1 MQMQQYRT
9 DLAIE
14 CRELLDEQEQ
24 KERSGG
30 SHRRGEPGGIRV
42 EKSEYDGGIRVTR
55 IRIISEEAAEKMG
68 KPIGNY
74 ITLEADGVL
83 EEEDGIKEKAAKA
96 VAGELGRLLHV
107 YYSLK
112 VLVAGLGNSQVTPDR
127 LGPETASKVRVTRH
141 LFVIF
146 DADGDEE
153 MSNVSCI
160 IPGVTG
166 STGMETAE
174 VIKKAAEIVQP
185 DIVIIIDSLAALDID
200 RVSTTIQL
208 TDTGIQPGSGM
219 GNHRAGINEETIGVK
234 TLCIGVPTVIDV
246 KTILREALEEN
257 LDSAEAVESYLNAYD
272 RQMIVTSTDIDLLVK
287 DFSDI
292 IAGGI
297 NKTLHPG
304 IYS

>member
-1 MQMQQYRT
+1 MNQYRT

-14 CRELLDEQEQ
+14 CQEILDE
-24 KERSGG
+24 SA
-30 SHRRGEPGGIRV
+30 GIQM
-42 EKSEYDGGIRVTR
+42 EKIEYNGGIRVTR
-55 IRIISEEAAEKMG
+55 IKIISQEAAKKMG
-68 KPIGNY
+68 KPVGSY
-74 ITLEADGVL
+74 ITLEEDGVL
-83 EEEDGIKEKAAKA
+83 EEEDGIKEKTAKA
-96 VAGELGRLLHV
+96 VAGELGQLLRV
-107 YYSLK
+107 DYTLK
-112 VLVAGLGNSQVTPDR
+112 VLVAGLGNSLVTPDR
-127 LGPETASKVRVTRH
+127 LGPETAAKVRVTRH

-174 VIKKAAEIVQP
+174 VIKKAAEIVKP
-185 DIVIIIDSLAALDID
+185 DVVIVIDSLAARDID

-219 GNHRAGINEETIGVK
+219 GNHRAGINEENIGVPV
-234 TLCIGVPTVIDV
+234 LAIGVPTVIDI
-246 KTILREALEEN
+246 KTILRDALEEN
-257 LDSAEAVESYLNAYD
+257 LDSAEAVEKYLSDYD
-272 RQMIVTSTDIDLLVK
+272 RQMIVTSTDIDILVK

-292 IAGGI
+292 IADGI

>member
-1 MQMQQYRT
+1 MQQYRT

-14 CRELLDEQEQ
+14 CREILDEQEQ
-24 KERSGG
+24 KEHAGMPR
-30 SHRRGEPGGIRV
+30 RRGEPDGIQM
-42 EKSEYDGGIRVTR
+42 EKIEYDGEIHVTR
-55 IRIISEEAAEKMG
+55 IRITSEEAARKMG
-68 KPIGNY
+68 KPVGNY

-96 VAGELGRLLHV
+96 VAGELGQLICV
-107 YYSLK
+107 DYSLK
-112 VLVAGLGNSQVTPDR
+112 VLVAGLGNSMVTPDR
-127 LGPETASKVRVTRH
+127 LGPEAASKVRVTRH

-166 STGMETAE
+166 STGMETAD
-174 VIKKAAEIVQP
+174 VIKKAAEIVKP
-185 DIVIIIDSLAALDID
+185 DLVIVIDSLAARDID

-297 NKTLHPG
+297 NKILHPG

>member
-1 MQMQQYRT
+1 MQQYRT

-24 KERSGG
+24 RAHAGRSR
-30 SHRRGEPGGIRV
+30 RRGEPDGIQM
-42 EKSEYDGGIRVTR
+42 EKIEYDGGIHVTR
-55 IRIISEEAAEKMG
+55 IKIATQEAAEKMG

-83 EEEDGIKEKAAKA
+83 EEEDGIQEKAAKA
-96 VAGELGRLLHV
+96 VAGELGQLLHV
-107 YYSLK
+107 DYSLK
-112 VLVAGLGNSQVTPDR
+112 VLVAGLGNSLVTPDR
-127 LGPETASKVRVTRH
+127 LGPETAAKVRVTRH
-141 LFVIF
+141 LFLIF

-185 DIVIIIDSLAALDID
+185 DVVIVIDSLAARDIE

-219 GNHRAGINEETIGVK
+219 GNHRNGINEETIGAPV
-234 TLCIGVPTVIDV
+234 LAIGVPTVT
-246 KTILREALEEN
+246 KRHKL
-257 LDSAEAVESYLNAYD
+257 
-272 RQMIVTSTDIDLLVK
+272 K
-287 DFSDI
+287 F
-292 IAGGI
+292 
-297 NKTLHPG
+297 
-304 IYS
+304 